1 MTFRA
6 FLLAGAAGF
15 AALSAAGAALAQTAP
30 TDRPDDAYDLGE
42 LVVTARD
49 RDGQIVGGAVIR
61 SDDMRRFDK
70 ASVDQ
75 ALDLIPGAA
84 AGSSGGS
91 RPRCLHR
98 SPPSGRGSGVGPP
111 RRARGL
117 PAARAC
123 GHDRGASQRR
133 SRAGPGRVARL
144 RPR

>member
-15 AALSAAGAALAQTAP
+15 AVLASAGVALAQSAP
-30 TDRPDDAYDLGE
+30 ADRPDDAYDLGE
-42 LVVTARD
+42 LVVRD

-75 ALDLIPGAA
+75 ALDVIPGAA

-91 RPRCLHR
+91 RNERLVFIAASTGSRPLCR
-98 SPPSGRGSGVGPP
+98 STGCGCSC
-111 RRARGL
+111 RRTIASTS
-117 PAARAC
+117 PA
-123 GHDRGASQRR
+123 S
-133 SRAGPGRVARL
+133 
-144 RPR
+144 